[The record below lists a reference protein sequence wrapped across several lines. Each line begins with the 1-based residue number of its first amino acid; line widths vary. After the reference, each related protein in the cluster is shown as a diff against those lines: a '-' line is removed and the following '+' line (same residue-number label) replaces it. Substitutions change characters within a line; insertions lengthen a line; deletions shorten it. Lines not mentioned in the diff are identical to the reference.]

1 MKIKYILSVAIIIF
15 LSSCDQQLKE
25 NKTQKKEESKPLSI
39 TPDKVVRIS
48 LNDSTQKAL
57 LRQGKILT
65 AEMQNVFQV
74 KLRKEI
80 KKGGMLHAVEY
91 CSDKAIHIPDSM
103 SYARQAIFKR
113 LATKNRNPKNSM
125 NDQEKRIY
133 KDFVLAWIS
142 NTPMRPKIQIDAQHH
157 PVYYAPITMRPICLN
172 CHGNVE
178 KDINPEV
185 ASKIK
190 ELYPN
195 DKAIDFKAVDMRGM
209 WKITFPGY
217 YINQ

>member
-1 MKIKYILSVAIIIF
+1 MKINYILLIAFSVLLF
-15 LSSCDQQLKE
+15 SCDQQAKE
-25 NKTQKKEESKPLSI
+25 TKPQQKEEYKPIEI
-39 TPDKVVRIS
+39 TPEQVINIS
-48 LNDSTQKAL
+48 LDDSTKKAL
-57 LRQGKILT
+57 LQQGKT
-65 AEMQNVFQV
+65 MAAEMQNTFQV
-74 KLRKEI
+74 KMRKAI
-80 KKGGMLHAVEY
+80 KEGGMLHAIEY
-91 CSDKAIHIPDSM
+91 CNESAMQISDSV
-103 SYARQAIFKR
+103 SYAKQAIIKR
-113 LATKNRNPKNSM
+113 LATKNRNPNNRM

-142 NTPMRPKIQIDAQHH
+142 NTPMRPRIQINAQHK

-178 KDINPEV
+178 KDINPDV